1 MTLSARMLG
10 KKYGLTAEEMN
21 VLLKEEGFQ
30 KGDPCNYSVTEKGK
44 KFAHYNADDNGYGGY
59 GYKGWEWVVW
69 DESIINELNITTK
82 RIYEIKKKTSEQ
94 RRIRKA
100 ERNAA
105 SHNYRRN
112 FQQPPTSSCM
122 RKPKNT
128 PSSNITR
135 ITLESTVKK
144 ICNFIKNIKNNKD
157 QQY

>member
-30 KGDPCNYSVTEKGK
+30 KGEPGNYSVTEKGK
-44 KFAHYNADDNGYGGY
+44 KFAHYKADDSGYGGY
-59 GYKGWEWVVW
+59 AHKAWEWVEW

-105 SHNYRRN
+105 SHNYRGN
-112 FQQPPTSSCM
+112 FQQPLTSRFM
-122 RKPKNT
+122 GKQKNT
-128 PSSNITR
+128 PSSNITG
-135 ITLESTVKK
+135 ITVESAVKK
-144 ICNFIKNIKNNKD
+144 ICNFLKSIKNDKD
-157 QQY
+157 